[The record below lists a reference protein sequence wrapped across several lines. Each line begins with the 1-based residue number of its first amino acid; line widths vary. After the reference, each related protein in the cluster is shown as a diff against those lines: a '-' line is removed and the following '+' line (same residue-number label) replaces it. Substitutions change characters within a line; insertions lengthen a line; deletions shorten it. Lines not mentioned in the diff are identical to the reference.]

1 MIQLRC
7 IVQFNFV
14 IITLLINFL
23 NTKVL
28 TLVFIVHENMTS
40 NVNVLPAKIYYN
52 MIGVC
57 IVVFRLKFIKRL
69 MIKSLFHTLN
79 YN

>member
-1 MIQLRC
+1 MIHSRC
-7 IVQFNFV
+7 SVQFNFI

-28 TLVFIVHENMTS
+28 TLVFIAHENMTS
-40 NVNVLPAKIYYN
+40 NANVLPAKIYYN
-52 MIGVC
+52 MISVC
-57 IVVFRLKFIKRL
+57 IVVFKLEFIKRL
-69 MIKSLFHTLN
+69 MIRSLFHTLN